1 MTNHTSFNDC
11 WNQIGV
17 KGDRSCLELETHIH
31 CRNCPVYSA
40 AGRGL
45 LEREAPSG
53 YLEEWTKLLAES
65 QSIPSRSERQKTAI
79 QQSQRSLS
87 VAIFRL
93 GDEWLA
99 LPSKLFKEITSPT
112 SIHTL
117 PHRSNDLFLGLANV
131 RGEILMCVSL
141 FNFLSINSTANSTVK
156 MSPVVY
162 QRMVVVE
169 VDGYSW
175 AFAVDEVYGVHRVRE
190 QDLRPA
196 PATISRSEDSYTI
209 STINW
214 KDKRVNYLDSELLF
228 YTLQRRVL

>member
-1 MTNHTSFNDC
+1 MTNRPSFNDC

-17 KGDRSCLELETHIH
+17 KGDRSCSELETHIH

-45 LEREAPSG
+45 LEREAPPG
-53 YLEEWTKLLAES
+53 YLEEWTNLLAQS
-65 QSIPSRSERQKTAI
+65 PSIPSPGERQKTAI
-79 QQSQRSLS
+79 QQAKKSLS
-87 VAIFRL
+87 VTIFRL

-99 LPSKLFKEITSPT
+99 LPATLFKEVTSPNP
-112 SIHTL
+112 IHTL

-131 RGEILMCVSL
+131 RGEILMCISL
-141 FNFLSINSTANSTVK
+141 FNFLGITSTADASAK
-156 MSPVVY
+156 ISPVVY

-169 VDGYSW
+169 VEGYPW
-175 AFAVDEVYGVHRVRE
+175 AFVVDEVYGVHRVGE
-190 QDLRPA
+190 EDFCPA
-196 PATISRSEDSYTI
+196 PAAIVRAEESYTM

-214 KDKRVNYLDSELLF
+214 KNKRVNYLDSELLF

>member
-1 MTNHTSFNDC
+1 MTEFNAC
-11 WNQIGV
+11 WNKIGV
-17 KGDRSCLELETHIH
+17 EGDRSCPELETHIH

-45 LEREAPSG
+45 LEREAPEG
-53 YLEEWTKLLAES
+53 YLEEWTNFLAQS
-65 QSIPSRSERQKTAI
+65 QPISSHSARQKSAI
-79 QQSQRSLS
+79 QKTQRLLS

-93 GDEWLA
+93 GNEWMA
-99 LPSKLFKEITSPT
+99 LPAKLFKEITPPT

-141 FNFLSINSTANSTVK
+141 FNLLGIDRATQSPSKV
-156 MSPVVY
+156 SPVVY
-162 QRMVVVE
+162 ERMVVVE
-169 VDGYSW
+169 VEGYNW
-175 AFAVDEVYGVHRVRE
+175 VFAVDEVYGIHRVRE
-190 QDLRPA
+190 EDLQPA
-196 PATISRSEDSYTI
+196 PVAISKSEESYTI

-214 KDKRVNYLDSELLF
+214 KNKPVNYLDSELLF

>member
-1 MTNHTSFNDC
+1 MTNFNDC

-17 KGDRSCLELETHIH
+17 QGDRSCPELETHIH

-53 YLEEWTKLLAES
+53 YLEEWTKLLAQS
-65 QSIPSRSERQKTAI
+65 QQFPSRSERQ
-79 QQSQRSLS
+79 QSALQRAKRSLS
-87 VAIFRL
+87 VTIFRL

-99 LPSKLFKEITSPT
+99 LPAQLFKEITPPT

-141 FNFLSINSTANSTVK
+141 FNFLGIHSTTNATCQ

-169 VDGYSW
+169 VEGYSW

-196 PATISRSEDSYTI
+196 PVAIAKSEESYTI

-214 KDKRVNYLDSELLF
+214 KNKKVNYLDSELLF